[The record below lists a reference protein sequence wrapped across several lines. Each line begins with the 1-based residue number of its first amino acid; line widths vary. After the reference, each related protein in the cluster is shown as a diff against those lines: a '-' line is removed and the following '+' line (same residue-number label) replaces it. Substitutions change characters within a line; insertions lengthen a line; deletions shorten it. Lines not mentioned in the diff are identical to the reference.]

1 MRWKQGSEGVPLGL
15 DQAPRRLDDLG
26 KAARE
31 LEIAERIRGKP
42 FEVVEFLVQDW
53 LVGDPAGRERH
64 NEVMAAAGVPRQH
77 LAPAGQ
83 SRDLYSEPGFLVDLA
98 KQGGMQGFTEFDPAA
113 RQGVKALGWRTR
125 PPHQQNLAV
134 A

>member
-1 MRWKQGSEGVPLGL
+1 IRWKQGSEGVPLGL
-15 DQAPRRLDDLG
+15 DQAPRRLDDLR

-42 FEVVEFLVQDW
+42 FEVVEFLVQHR
-53 LVGDPAGRERH
+53 LVSDPMGRERH
-64 NEVMAAAGVPRQH
+64 DEVMAAGVARQH

-98 KQGGMQGFTEFDPAA
+98 KQGGMQGFAEFDPAA
-113 RQGVKALGWRTR
+113 RQGVKALGW
-125 PPHQQNLAV
+125 
-134 A
+134 